1 MPINNI
7 LKQLKDLLIKSKP
20 KKDWSKS
27 DREVLDN
34 FAELRKKRE
43 ELYIQPL
50 NQSSY
55 NDRRFQTE
63 VSPDFTGN
71 MGFAGIGTKDRMPG
85 TTPTKEP
92 EPKHRKKLK
101 TMPRSKPHPHSYI

>member
-1 MPINNI
+1 MQINDI
-7 LKQLKDLLIKSKP
+7 IKQLKDLLIKPKP
-20 KKDWSKS
+20 ARDWSKG

-55 NDRRFQTE
+55 NDRRLQGQ
-63 VSPDFTGN
+63 VSPDFIGN
-71 MGFAGIGTKDRMPG
+71 MGVGGIGTKDRMPG
-85 TTPTKEP
+85 TTPTKDP

-101 TMPRSKPHPHSYI
+101 AMPRSKPHPHSYI